1 MSETPL
7 PQDPQQAA
15 DTFSSAEDAAGA
27 APETAAQPLDPA
39 ALAARV
45 AELETELAA
54 KQDAWLRAVAEADN
68 IRRRSAEEVLKAG
81 KFAVEKFSLDL
92 VAVKDSLEA
101 AIAANGAN
109 ASLENL
115 ASGVEL
121 TLKQLV
127 SAFDKA
133 GVTEVNPVGEKFD
146 PHRHQAVGMVPADQ
160 EPNTVVNVLQKGYVL
175 NDRVLRP
182 AMVTV
187 AQG

>member
-7 PQDPQQAA
+7 PQDPHQA
-15 DTFSSAEDAAGA
+15 DTSA
-27 APETAAQPLDPA
+27 APAPEATIDAPLGDAVPQDPA

-45 AELETELAA
+45 AELEAELAA
-54 KQDAWLRAVAEADN
+54 KHDAWLRAVAEADN

-101 AIAANGAN
+101 AIAANTAN

-115 ASGVEL
+115 TSGVEL
-121 TLKQLV
+121 TLKQLA

-133 GVTEVNPVGEKFD
+133 GVAEVNPAGEKFD

-160 EPNTVVNVLQKGYVL
+160 EPNTVVTVLQKGYVL